1 MGVGG
6 GLDDLCKLRFDRLP
20 LSLFRWVWVM
30 REMIKV
36 DQLPLSLSVFVRFM
50 KRTHRRCKLNIEY
63 SNVAFV

>member
-36 DQLPLSLSVFVRFM
+36 DHLPLFLSVFCSFY
-50 KRTHRRCKLNIEY
+50 EE
-63 SNVAFV
+63 NVLFIGGVN

>member
-20 LSLFRWVWVM
+20 LSLFRWVRVM

-36 DQLPLSLSVFVRFM
+36 DQLPLFLSVFVRFM
-50 KRTHRRCKLNIEY
+50 KRTYLFIGGVN
-63 SNVAFV
+63 